1 MSHNPESTLKWYI
14 AVFLFLM
21 VMTGLTVA
29 VAKVDLGAMNDIVM
43 LVIAVA
49 KALAVILIFMH
60 VKDSTRV
67 TILTVVGG
75 FIWLG
80 ILIGM
85 TLNDYLTRFD
95 MLGPLV
101 PGK

>member
-1 MSHNPESTLKWYI
+1 MSHNPESTLKWYV

-29 VAKVDLGAMNDIVM
+29 VAKVDLGAMNDVVM

-67 TILTVVGG
+67 TILTVTGG
-75 FIWLG
+75 FVWLG
-80 ILIGM
+80 ILILF
-85 TLNDYLTRFD
+85 TLNDYMSRGDL
-95 MLGPLV
+95 LLNV

>member
-29 VAKVDLGAMNDIVM
+29 VAKMDLGAMNDVVM

-67 TILTVVGG
+67 TALTVVGG
-75 FIWLG
+75 FVWLG
-80 ILIGM
+80 ILIFF
-85 TLNDYLTRFD
+85 TLNDYLSRGD
-95 MLGPLV
+95 LLLNV